1 MFEISSFGPKR
12 RLLLLGCGFFSGNSA
27 AMLEKNLSPR
37 DKIHPFGT
45 RKRNLNMLLML
56 Y

>member
-27 AMLEKNLSPR
+27 AMPEKTFRPETKSILLELENE
-37 DKIHPFGT
+37 I
-45 RKRNLNMLLML
+45 
-56 Y
+56 